1 MLSVGPCWDSRAHRV
16 LDHPLSVVAG
26 DLPVPPLGYVAV
38 LVPLLNGLVWWASR
52 ATLLYVDPPLAYHS
66 ICQHLCVCVC
76 ACLCVRVC
84 VYFGTCQRGRKE
96 REEKRWVKRREERE
110 KGEGQHCPSY
120 P

>member
-1 MLSVGPCWDSRAHRV
+1 MRCHDSIVGFMLSVGPCWDSRAHRV

-66 ICQHLCVCVC
+66 ICQHLCVSVFVHACVC
-76 ACLCVRVC
+76 VC
-84 VYFGTCQRGRKE
+84 VCIS
-96 REEKRWVKRREERE
+96 VHV
-110 KGEGQHCPSY
+110 KGEGKKERKRDG
-120 P
+120 